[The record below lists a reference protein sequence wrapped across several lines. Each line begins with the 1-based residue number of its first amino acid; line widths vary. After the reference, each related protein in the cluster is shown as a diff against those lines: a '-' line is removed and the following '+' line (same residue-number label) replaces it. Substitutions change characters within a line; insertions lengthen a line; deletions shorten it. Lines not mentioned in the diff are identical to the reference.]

1 MPHYYPR
8 HLETFDYIGMHRY
21 FLTFCTDGRA
31 KRFEDREQ
39 VDVAQSQILRAAGE
53 QGFEITVYCYM
64 PDHAHLL
71 VRGTYEAAEALTFIS
86 RAKQY
91 SAFHYKRRFLR
102 RLWQRYSYEHVLRE
116 DIEEAATIRYI
127 IDNPVRAGMVKRP
140 AEYPFT
146 GSMRYTIEELEQLA
160 SPCDESKIP
169 RWLADEPWEV
179 TRSSG
184 DRLRQRCGAREAG
197 TD

>member
-8 HLETFDYIGMHRY
+8 HLEGFDYVGMHRY
-21 FLTFCTDGRA
+21 FLTFCAEGRA
-31 KRFEDREQ
+31 PRFEDAEA
-39 VDVAQSQILRAAGE
+39 VDIAHAQIVRAAGE
-53 QGFEITVYCYM
+53 QAFEITVYCYM

-71 VRGTYEAAEALTFIS
+71 IKGTYEAAEALTFIS

-91 SAFHYKRRFLR
+91 SAFHYKRRFGC
-102 RLWQRYSYEHVLRE
+102 RLWQRYGYEHVLRE

-127 IDNPVRAGMVKRP
+127 IDNPVRAGLVRHR

-146 GSMRYTIEELEQLA
+146 GSMRYTMEELEQLA
-160 SPCDESKIP
+160 LPSDESKIP

-179 TRSSG
+179 KRGSG
-184 DRLRQRCGAREAG
+184 
-197 TD
+197 